1 MRDVGFKVDP
11 QQVRVRVRVRA
22 RARVRLGFKFDPQ
35 QVDYHPAPISP
46 NISAYLP
53 RAQVDYHPAA
63 ANTEL
68 ATWEAKKSQAS

>member
-11 QQVRVRVRVRA
+11 QQV
-22 RARVRLGFKFDPQ
+22 
-35 QVDYHPAPISP
+35 DYHPAPHTPPYLPISP
-46 NISAYLP
+46 HISPYLS